1 MLTQSILLVF
11 ALMGIA
17 ALVVDMG
24 YVRLTQVQMQSGVDT
39 AALEGLR
46 QRDAIGDAGRRQA
59 AGLMVTGTY
68 TDPAG
73 ERLVGA
79 GPELTLSGGVT
90 EANGS
95 QLLSVSADPV
105 YRPQLAENSA
115 NVEHGDM
122 VSGTFGAGVTGTE
135 TDAYTRD
142 DFAPAA
148 GGTAPAF
155 LVRMRRTD
163 GRNALD
169 APDGATVS
177 TGRSL
182 PLLFG
187 LATTLQRAPGSDY
200 SVRFDGIT
208 VRATAIADGRPARR
222 VSSAMAAP
230 FGLDRDFWTAMPDGI
245 PVVLDVDAAR
255 VLRSGLVVAGFFT
268 AGTNNRIGQGIA
280 ASGVAIGVAGPMYAP
295 VYANIAGTARVI
307 GFGYVNVAAGGA
319 STLVMTR
326 TRSRMAGAG
335 ASIHVAEGFAGVPD
349 LAVLLAANN
358 TLDGSLLAPALV
370 R

>member
-24 YVRLTQVQMQSGVDT
+24 YVRLSQVQMQSGVDT

-46 QRDAIGDAGRRQA
+46 QRDALGNAGRRQA
-59 AGLMVTGTY
+59 AGLMVTAAY

-79 GPELTLSGGVT
+79 GPDLTLTGGVT

-105 YRPQLAENSA
+105 YRPQLADNVA
-115 NVEHGDM
+115 NVAHGDM
-122 VSGTFGAGVTGTE
+122 VSGTFGAGATGTE
-135 TDAYTRD
+135 TGAYTRD
-142 DFAPAA
+142 DFAPGA
-148 GGTAPAF
+148 GTGAF

-222 VSSAMAAP
+222 VSSAIAAP
-230 FGLDRDFWTAMPDGI
+230 FSLDRDFWTAMPDGV
-245 PVVLDVDAAR
+245 PVVLEVDGAG
-255 VLRSGLVVAGFFT
+255 VLRSGLLVAGLFT
-268 AGTNNRIGQGIA
+268 AGTENRIGQGIA
-280 ASGVAIGVAGPMYAP
+280 ASGVAIGVAGPLYAP

-319 STLVMTR
+319 TTLLMTR

-349 LAVLLAANN
+349 LALLLAANS
-358 TLDGSLLAPALV
+358 TLDGALLAPALV